1 MENLTYEQA
10 VHRLETLVASLESGE
25 MELDRLSDS
34 IKEAQELLTF
44 CKDKLTK
51 MEKDVKELLSDEQ
64 E

>member
-1 MENLTYEQA
+1 M
-10 VHRLETLVASLESGE
+10 ASLESGE
-25 MELDRLSDS
+25 MELDRLSYS

-51 MEKDVKELLSDEQ
+51 VEKDVKELLSDEQ